1 MTDPLA
7 EFDRGGER
15 KAGEEIYAFAQR
27 AYPICRSITGDGVRE
42 TLRLLQEE
50 MGDAARLGVH
60 EVPTGTQVFDWQVP
74 KEWNV
79 RGAWIDGPDGPGG
92 GSGSRRMVDF
102 ADNNLHLLNYS
113 VPFHGT
119 LDLEELKPHL
129 YSDPDHP
136 SLIPY
141 RTSYYQE
148 RWGFCLPHEQL
159 EALPD
164 GDYEVV
170 VDTSLEDGHLTYGEV
185 TLPGESDETVLLS
198 AHVCHPSL
206 ANDNLS
212 ALGVAAHL
220 AKWLAQIPRRSY
232 TYRIVFAPGTI
243 GAIVWLA
250 RNEGLAARVRHGLVL
265 ANLGDGGG
273 AHGTFHYK
281 RSRRENAAI
290 DRAVIQVLEDAGEAF
305 EVEDFSPFGYDE
317 RQYGSPGFDLPVGSL
332 ARTPWGRYPEYH
344 TSGDNLD
351 LIRPEH
357 LGRSLHRLLEV
368 VHLLEHDRTFRN
380 LNPKCEPQLGGRG
393 LYSTLGGGDEGR
405 ERQLALLW
413 VLNQSDGTKSLLDIA
428 ERSGKPF
435 RSILEAA
442 TALLQA
448 DLLEPV

>member
-1 MTDPLA
+1 MSTVDPLRDL
-7 EFDRGGER
+7 ERDGELE
-15 KAGEEIYAFAQR
+15 AGREIYAFAER
-27 AYPICRSITGDGVRE
+27 AFPICRSITGDGVRE
-42 TLRLLQEE
+42 TLRLLQVEI
-50 MGDAARLGVH
+50 GDAARVDIH
-60 EVPTGTQVFDWQVP
+60 EVPTETRVFDWRVP

-79 RGAWIDGPDGPGG
+79 RGGWIDGPDGT
-92 GSGSRRMVDF
+92 RIVDF
-102 ADNNLHLLNYS
+102 ADHTLHLLNYS
-113 VPFHGT
+113 VPFRGT
-119 LDLEELKPHL
+119 LSLDELRPHL

-136 SLIPY
+136 SVIPY

-148 RWGFCLPHEQL
+148 RWGFCLRHEQL
-159 EALPD
+159 ESLPD

-170 VDTSLEDGHLTYGEV
+170 VDTTLEDGHLTYGEV
-185 TLPGESDETVLLS
+185 VLPGESDDVVLLS

-220 AKWLAQIPRRSY
+220 VRRLATIPRRRY
-232 TYRIVFAPGTI
+232 TYRVVFAPGTI

-250 RNEGLAARVRHGLVL
+250 RNEEVAARVKHGLVL

-273 AHGTFHYK
+273 AHGAFHYK
-281 RSRRENAAI
+281 RSRREDAVI
-290 DRAVIQVLEDAGEAF
+290 DRAVLKVLEDAASEDHAEAF

-332 ARTPWGRYPEYH
+332 ARTPWGRYPAYH
-344 TSGDNLD
+344 TSADDLD

-357 LGRSLHRLLEV
+357 LGRSLHRLLEI
-368 VHLLEHDRTFRN
+368 VHVLEHDRTFQN
-380 LNPKCEPQLGGRG
+380 LNPKCEPQLGSRG

-413 VLNQSDGTKSLLDIA
+413 VLNQSDGTNSLLDIA

-435 RSILEAA
+435 RAILEAA
-442 TALLQA
+442 TALVEA
-448 DLLEPV
+448 DLLKPV